1 MVPRMEIQAGRR
13 ERRRRARARHARTAV
28 TVAALATAAV
38 PLIAPGGAQGAQS
51 FGYDDPRSA
60 QIEPLDVSAL
70 DDGGFLSA
78 DFNDARGE
86 ILRYEDG
93 RLRAIAGG
101 GKRDPGLEPRPASEL
116 RLFALQTV
124 AATAD
129 GYLATL
135 AGTEQV
141 IGADSANRIRV
152 VAGVGTEGGT
162 RDDGVPATQAKLSL
176 TSALDPLP
184 GGGFLL
190 GETDRIREVGADGR
204 IRTVVGAGTL
214 DGEGVPARDAR
225 VASAYGVLAMPGGG
239 LLYTDRNRVR
249 EVSPDGIVRT
259 IAGTGE
265 PGFSGDGGP
274 ATAAR
279 LHTPLDLARLADGS
293 ILVSDFENHRIRRIA
308 PDGTIS
314 TVAGTGDTVYN
325 GDGIPATAAAID
337 PRKISAT
344 TDGGFLLT
352 DGGRVR
358 EVSAD
363 GTISTLAG
371 IPADPDC
378 EAAPYSALQGGPRDE
393 KLRGGR
399 RRDLIRGEQGDDLLT
414 GRGAS
419 DCLIGGDGG
428 DELRGGAAADAVVGQ
443 GGGDRLIGAA
453 GRDVL
458 RGEDKNDRLIGGGGR
473 DDLDGGNRS
482 DRLSGGGGGDDL
494 YGGRGD
500 DRLAGGAG
508 GDQIEGGLGADVLD
522 GGSGDDLLIAA
533 TEDRG
538 AFRNVVRCGPGRDV
552 ARVGSADRVAASCE
566 RVRVGR

>member
-1 MVPRMEIQAGRR
+1 MEIQAGRPVGR
-13 ERRRRARARHARTAV
+13 GRARPRHAAQLAV
-28 TVAALATAAV
+28 TVAALATAVAAA
-38 PLIAPGGAQGAQS
+38 LIAPGDAQGAES
-51 FGYDDPRSA
+51 FGYGDPRSA

-70 DDGGFLSA
+70 DGGGFLSA

-101 GKRDPGLEPRPASEL
+101 GKRDPGLEPQPASEL

-129 GYLATL
+129 GWLGTL
-135 AGTEQV
+135 AGSEQV
-141 IGADSANRIRV
+141 IGSDSGNRVRV
-152 VAGVGTEGGT
+152 VAGIGTGPGGT
-162 RDDGVPATQAKLSL
+162 RDDGVPATQARLSL

-190 GETDRIREVGADGR
+190 GETDRIREVGPDGR
-204 IRTVVGAGTL
+204 IRTLVGPGTL

-225 VASAYGVLAMPGGG
+225 VASAYGVLALPGGG

-249 EVSPDGIVRT
+249 EVSAAGIVTT

-279 LHTPLDLARLADGS
+279 LDTPLDLTRLTDGS

-314 TVAGTGDTVYN
+314 TVAGTGSTVYN

-337 PRKISAT
+337 AFRIAAT
-344 TDGGFLLT
+344 ADGGFLLT
-352 DGGRVR
+352 DGGRIR
-358 EVSAD
+358 KVSAG

-378 EAAPYSALQGGPRDE
+378 GAAPYAAIQGGPGDE
-393 KLRGGR
+393 ELRGGD
-399 RRDLIRGEQGDDLLT
+399 RRDLIRGEQGDDLLL
-414 GRGAS
+414 GRGDT
-419 DCLIGGDGG
+419 DCLVGGDGR
-428 DELRGGAAADAVVGQ
+428 DELRGRAAADALAGS
-443 GGGDRLIGAA
+443 GGRDLLIGAA
-453 GRDVL
+453 GRDVM
-458 RGEDKNDRLIGGGGR
+458 RGDEDDDRLLGGGGR

-482 DRLSGGGGGDDL
+482 DHLSGDGGGDDL
-494 YGGRGD
+494 YGGRAD

-508 GDQIEGGLGADVLD
+508 GDRIEGGLGSDVLL
-522 GGSGDDLLIAA
+522 GGSGDDLLIAV

-552 ARVGSADRVAASCE
+552 ARVSRDDRVARSCE
-566 RVRVGR
+566 RVRIGG